1 VIRFP
6 KDAVVASRRRA
17 DRQAG
22 NGLSALPGG
31 RWAWRYAASLCV
43 ACVVQLGCSTAAPSG
58 GPPGPPGTIARA
70 GEAGVPGT
78 TALTGSAADAG
89 APLGV
94 EAGLGAGAAFSQPSG
109 AEPGAPSSAA
119 AAAIAAA
126 PRVMVTLAP
135 APLPIWTQIT
145 LDLERTYRLRTL
157 FAWSMQS
164 LGERCIVFEAPTDR
178 PVEVLMRRLASDPRV
193 EVVQAVQRFTTQDS
207 HTTDT
212 LPVPLQHSAQVLRL
226 AQAHHWATGKGVR
239 IAVIDTGVDVEHPEL
254 RGQIAKMRDFVDPWN
269 PANPANAANS
279 SRGRSDDFNGDIH
292 GTAVAGVIA
301 ATLNSELGLVGVAPQ
316 AQVYALKA
324 CWQERPGAREAVC
337 DSYTLA
343 KAIDFAITQG
353 AQILNFSLS
362 GPSDPLVGK
371 LIAAALARGIV
382 VVAAD
387 GPDARQSFPAAQP
400 GVLAVAGS
408 DDLQGGGLRFPA
420 RRLAAGTLAAPG
432 VDILT
437 TVPHGHYDF
446 FSGSSFAAAQVSGVA
461 ALLLEREPR
470 LTPGQLASLFHRT
483 AHPIPASPGDSSNSA
498 DEVDACAALA
508 ARLGGSGCN

>member
-1 VIRFP
+1 MRNS
-6 KDAVVASRRRA
+6 AVGSPS
-17 DRQAG
+17 
-22 NGLSALPGG
+22 SALPL
-31 RWAWRYAASLCV
+31 AFAAALGLIFL
-43 ACVVQLGCSTAAPSG
+43 AGCSTAGATG
-58 GPPGPPGTIARA
+58 G
-70 GEAGVPGT
+70 
-78 TALTGSAADAG
+78 
-89 APLGV
+89 
-94 EAGLGAGAAFSQPSG
+94 
-109 AEPGAPSSAA
+109 SSAA
-119 AAAIAAA
+119 AGGSGVAGAAA
-126 PRVMVTLAP
+126 LTGNAGDGANAGDPAGLLGIQAALGGGEAPTTASPQGAGEPDALPRVMVTLAP

-145 LDLERTYRLRTL
+145 LDLERTYRLRSL

-164 LGERCIVFEAPTDR
+164 LGERCIVFEAPADR
-178 PVEVLMRRLASDPRV
+178 PVEVLLRRLASDPRV
-193 EVVQAVQRFTTQDS
+193 ELVQPVQRFTTQDS

-239 IAVIDTGVDVEHPEL
+239 IAVIDTGMDVEHPEL
-254 RGQIAKMRDFVDPWN
+254 RSQIARMRDFVDTGN
-269 PANPANAANS
+269 PADAAG
-279 SRGRSDDFNGDIH
+279 RGRIDFNGDIH

-343 KAIDFAITQG
+343 KAIDYAITQG